1 MQHLESVKKL
11 RAELQTRRKPG
22 VYRWWFR
29 EDIAEDLL
37 NGCFGLTS
45 SDGIFQKEIDGKSYL
60 ALYFGIS
67 PSLDT
72 SLNWHICQ
80 HQQSAALSTLRVT
93 LCTLLTESKFE
104 TSAGVIEDGIARY
117 IVDAFIDNSCYIEW
131 EHTATEAEA
140 EEIEQREFDMY
151 WYPLNIRKN
160 NRAVN
165 NTTESNQRKDVKL
178 RLIKL
183 RKKAIIH

>member
-1 MQHLESVKKL
+1 MQHLESVKRL

-29 EDIAEDLL
+29 KDIADELL
-37 NGCFGLTS
+37 SGCFGITLNN
-45 SDGIFQKEIDGKSYL
+45 DVLQDDIDGNAYL
-60 ALYFGIS
+60 ALYIGVS
-67 PSLDT
+67 PSLDA

-93 LCTLLTESKFE
+93 LCSLLTECRHE
-104 TSAGVIEDGIARY
+104 TAAGIIEDGIAQY
-117 IVDAFIDNSCYIEW
+117 VVDAFIDKYCYVEW
-131 EHTATEAEA
+131 MYTATEAEA
-140 EEIEQREFDMY
+140 EDFEMAEFERH

-160 NRAVN
+160 NRKTSHQSIN
-165 NTTESNQRKDVKL
+165 KIRKDVKL

>member
-1 MQHLESVKKL
+1 MQHLESVKRL
-11 RAELQTRRKPG
+11 RAELQTRRSPG
-22 VYRWWFR
+22 IYRWWFR
-29 EDIAEDLL
+29 KDIADELL
-37 NGCFGLTS
+37 SGCFGIAPNNDILQN
-45 SDGIFQKEIDGKSYL
+45 DIEGDVYL
-60 ALYFGIS
+60 ALYIGVS
-67 PSLDT
+67 PSLDA

-117 IVDAFIDNSCYIEW
+117 IVDAFIDNYCYIEW